1 MFWRVSKERI
11 VGRLMLSDVVVEQ
24 SGENE
29 RYMLEEKE
37 AILVDISMNEKNG
50 EKSSFLMGFLYL
62 NIKKSMAPDA
72 IGLMM
77 VWKCIVSKL
86 ISNSKQSN
94 ANLIGN
100 SITWSKELFCSA
112 NSYSLQISGSKC
124 DCKFKANCCDKCQ
137 NCFAPFPVVEV
148 CGKALDL
155 NWVAKFNNTYQ
166 M

>member
-1 MFWRVSKERI
+1 VQKWKLKTNKIDLLLHEEKMFWRVSKERI

-77 VWKCIVSKL
+77 V
-86 ISNSKQSN
+86 
-94 ANLIGN
+94 
-100 SITWSKELFCSA
+100 
-112 NSYSLQISGSKC
+112 
-124 DCKFKANCCDKCQ
+124 
-137 NCFAPFPVVEV
+137 
-148 CGKALDL
+148 
-155 NWVAKFNNTYQ
+155 
-166 M
+166 